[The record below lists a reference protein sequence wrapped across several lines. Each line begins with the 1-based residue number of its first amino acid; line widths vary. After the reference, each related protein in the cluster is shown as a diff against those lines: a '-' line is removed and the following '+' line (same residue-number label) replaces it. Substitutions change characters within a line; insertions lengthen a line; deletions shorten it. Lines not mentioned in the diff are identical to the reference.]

1 MGWVL
6 CCSGCVTAYVCS
18 LSNIATSFLDKIP
31 KYGETVLLRQT
42 PAGEQS
48 TLLRDQTISEQNTS
62 DKKSLDLKG
71 RSKTF
76 QGTDMKTL
84 QDHDV
89 SPLSKSLDNTQFP
102 AAWVS
107 CQTMQQASTHLNR
120 EEPNGQKSSHKE
132 FHTAVIKA
140 LRSNPDLLAEAAG
153 ITNMVQ
159 LHLQSKEQPLSLHH
173 LEILPVTLI
182 CGTDFTFNCVGEL
195 CRTMF

>member
-6 CCSGCVTAYVCS
+6 CYSGCVTAYVCS

-76 QGTDMKTL
+76 L
-84 QDHDV
+84 
-89 SPLSKSLDNTQFP
+89 SLDNTQFP